1 MRIAALLA
9 AMLAIGGDVSAQEL
23 FEFQTD
29 VPRWASPENP
39 SGAPGQGGREN
50 LGAKGRPFETI
61 RAGQSLTLADIQGA
75 GVIRRM
81 WITIGDRSPRM
92 LRALRLEMFWDGAA
106 VPAVS
111 VPFGDFFG
119 PGLGQT
125 ASFENALFSSPEGR
139 SFNAVVPM
147 PFRTAAR
154 VVLTNESDTD
164 LTRVFFDVDYTLGA
178 RHGADTLYFHAVWR
192 RERPTTLMRDF
203 DLLPRVEGRG
213 RYLGASVGVITDP
226 VYGETWWG
234 EGEVKAYLD
243 ADTIGPTLV
252 GTGTEDYIG
261 TGWGQGVYTHRYQ
274 GAAVA
279 DKARRLWTFYRFH
292 VPDPVFFSRA
302 CRVTLQQIG
311 GAPKAEVKTMVAAGV
326 PMTPITLDGGD
337 RDRFIHLLGRTP
349 PVTLDDPSLPDGWVN
364 FYRRDDVSATAY
376 FYLDRPAGTGT
387 ALAPVAD
394 RTAGLPEATSP

>member
-1 MRIAALLA
+1 MRRAVFALALLTLTTPV
-9 AMLAIGGDVSAQEL
+9 LAQDLYEYQPAS
-23 FEFQTD
+23 
-29 VPRWASPENP
+29 PRWASPENP

-50 LGAKGRPFETI
+50 SGAKGRPFETI

-81 WITIGDRSPRM
+81 WITIGDRSPTM
-92 LRALRLEMFWDGAA
+92 LRALKLEMFWDGAA
-106 VPAVS
+106 TPAVA

-147 PFRTAAR
+147 PFRTSAR
-154 VVLTNESDTD
+154 LVLTNESTVD
-164 LTRVFFDVDYTLGA
+164 LTRVFYDVDYTLGA
-178 RHGADTLYFHAVWR
+178 SHGPEMLYFHAGWR
-192 RERPTTLMRDF
+192 RERPSTLARDF
-203 DLLPRVEGRG
+203 DILPRVEGRG
-213 RYLGASVGVITDP
+213 RYLGASVGVMADP
-226 VYGETWWG
+226 VYRDTWWG

-243 ADTIGPTLV
+243 ADTSGPTLV

-261 TGWGQGVYTHRYQ
+261 TGWGQGKYTHRYQ
-274 GAAVA
+274 GAPVA

-292 VPDPVFFSRA
+292 VPDPIFFSTA
-302 CRVTLQQIG
+302 CRISLQQIG
-311 GAPKAEVKTMVAAGV
+311 GAPKAEVHAMVVAGV

-337 RDRFIHLLGRTP
+337 RDRFMYLLGRTP
-349 PVTLDDPSLPDGWVN
+349 PVALDDPSLPDGWVN

-376 FYLDRPAGTGT
+376 FYLDRPEGRRAP
-387 ALAPVAD
+387 LAPVAE
-394 RTAGLPEATSP
+394 RTAGLPEAGSP